1 MTAILQWL
9 WRYADSDRLLFP
21 AVRLK
26 DLPETLCA
34 ELLDGK
40 YLIPAAEQL
49 RTIWDD
55 DESHE
60 IYDTVYA
67 DGSLHH
73 FYHSGSGTVEV
84 PEDDLKLFRVSFRPF
99 ADVVRVGLNCTGS
112 IAEKLP
118 GKIWVL
124 GAAGQ
129 QRREVYLVRNWT
141 DNACSLFLQDSAVK
155 KGSLIIHIGKRPAQ
169 DKFDDNQVYALDTMI
184 DFDGVNFLFDGQCV
198 FDNLKDMVAG
208 RPRNVRKKSLPIQ
221 KKHQNSVETLLQA
234 WFRWKY
240 ENAKRQRN
248 GESLIRQSTKI
259 MFANQK
265 ELAKVAKVP
274 EAAISRMKKE
284 WYDDMSGT
292 GWGYILILQTLGRD
306 STDFIDFYNEHKE
319 CMKKIG
325 IEY

>member
-1 MTAILQWL
+1 MTDILQWL

-26 DLPETLCA
+26 DLPMTLCA

-40 YLIPAAEQL
+40 YLIPAAELL

-73 FYHSGSGTVEV
+73 FYRSGSGTVEV
-84 PEDDLKLFRVSFRPF
+84 PEDDLKVFRVSFRPF
-99 ADVVRVGLNCTGS
+99 ADIVRVGLNCTGS

-118 GKIWVL
+118 GKIWGL

-155 KGSLIIHIGKRPAQ
+155 KGSLIIHIGKRPLQ

-184 DFDGVNFLFDGQCV
+184 DFDGVNFLFDAQCV
-198 FDNLKDMVAG
+198 FDNLKDMVAS
-208 RPRNVRKKSLPIQ
+208 RPRNTRKKSLPAQ
-221 KKHQNSVETLLQA
+221 KGYQTKVENILKL
-234 WFRWKY
+234 WFTWKY
-240 ENAKRQRN
+240 ENSKRQRY
-248 GESLIRQSTKI
+248 GEMPTLPGITLT
-259 MFANQK
+259 FNNQK
-265 ELAKVAKVP
+265 ELAKVAEVP
-274 EAAISRMKKE
+274 EAAITRMKDVWK
-284 WYDDMSGT
+284 DDLFGS
-292 GWGYILILQTLGRD
+292 GWGYHLIIRELGKE
-306 STDFIDFYNEHKE
+306 STDFIEFYNEHKE
-319 CMKKIG
+319 YMKKIG